1 MPLLVMTMKMLLNG
15 LNTSLSSHAIP
26 PFDAEMT
33 LSNFY
38 YVALNSV
45 WRMFKDRRKK
55 NILWI
60 TRNKILNPSQTP
72 SHTLTFTHAKV
83 KWGYI
88 KRVYDFLPRKLQ
100 LHINCSKI
108 SSSSNGIDVRCHL
121 AHRKTLIPIYLQVIY
136 QYIHRDTHRSIAW
149 NGANKLP
156 TDFVKHWDWNGKGI
170 DVYSKLV
177 FMFDIFI

>member
-1 MPLLVMTMKMLLNG
+1 MC
-15 LNTSLSSHAIP
+15 
-26 PFDAEMT
+26 
-33 LSNFY
+33 
-38 YVALNSV
+38 
-45 WRMFKDRRKK
+45 KDRRKK
-55 NILWI
+55 IFFG
-60 TRNKILNPSQTP
+60 
-72 SHTLTFTHAKV
+72 SHETKFLIRHRHHRTHASTHTKV

-121 AHRKTLIPIYLQVIY
+121 AYRKTLIPIYLQVIY